1 MVACLEKTED
11 NAEFHQIVNFL
22 FTSSINYA
30 LTGRDESKEAKELN
44 LSDKGSGETE
54 VFDYTITAE
63 KDVNAA
69 EPVSTAGDAVN
80 AASVVPDVSVIG
92 PSTSTARDIFED
104 EMITMADTLM
114 AIRRTRPK
122 TTSVVIHDVEYHHQQ
137 YKAKTKDKGRMCV
150 SCFVNHWK
158 YPRCLTFMST
168 FKLND
173 SILWHA
179 RLGHVHYKRMQD
191 MSKDGLISAFN
202 MDTKKYKTCMMIK
215 ITKNPFQNVKRE
227 TKILELIHSDLC
239 DLHATSSLGNKKYF
253 VTFIDDALRFCY
265 VYLLHSKDEA
275 LDKFKVF
282 KTKVELQQGS
292 LIKRFRTDREVS
304 RPSHRIPN
312 RAEDIGS
319 SVIPEEV
326 TEEYH
331 KIGDCNGI
339 NSQSDYSLDQC
350 EDKILECKFDET
362 GKGVIICL
370 YVENMLIF
378 STDQVQVYL
387 TKELLSS
394 RFSMKDMRKVD
405 VILVLKTEEYNLWSM
420 RMEQYLTFTDHVLW
434 EVIVNGGSVSPV
446 ASASAG
452 VKGPISP
459 ETAEQKLARKNKL
472 KAKSTLML
480 AILDE
485 NLLKF
490 HACKDAKSLWEAMK
504 NRFGG
509 NKESKKMQKTILKQ
523 NYEKKLHQVKK
534 DWIKPMIAWNNIALI
549 MRNKSDLDTL
559 SMDDLYNNLK
569 VYESEIKGQSISSSN
584 SHNVAF
590 ISTDNSSST
599 NETVN
604 IAHSVSAATSKDQAS
619 TALYANDVM
628 FSFFSSQSNAPQKK
642 VECYNCHRR
651 VHFARECRAPRNH
664 RNRNRDASRRNAP
677 VDISTT
683 NALVVQDGT
692 CGYHWSVHAEEG
704 LTNFA
709 LMSYTSQV
717 SSSYQMG
724 LESLEARIVVHEK
737 NEVVYKEDIA
747 FLKYDVQLKDIS
759 IKELK
764 NQLENALKKDD
775 LKLKLENFETSSK
788 NLAKLM
794 NSQISAKDK
803 TGLGYDGHVN
813 ESEVLDNMF
822 DSVFN
827 SRESNGDNN
836 QVNYRFKKGE
846 GYHAVPLPTL
856 GTLNPQELTY
866 PLLGSMI
873 LSLSL
878 KSSAPLIEEW
888 ESDSEDENCLSLK
901 KKFSQSPRDN
911 KRNWN
916 GLMTRRLGDGFEFKK
931 KACFVCRSFN
941 HLIKECDFYDNKM
954 VEKPVLNK
962 KGRVTGQREIRTVW
976 NYAQRVNHQNKLT
989 HPHPKRNFVPIAVAT
1004 KSGQVPINVAKQ
1016 SSPRTTT
1023 SISTARP
1030 VNTDAPK
1037 PKVNDALPTTYSY
1050 FKAQSLIIKK
1060 LMVDLLHLEEVLKEV
1075 GDEVVYIGDDDR
1087 VVRAVTI
1094 ATSLEAEQKSGSGP
1108 RYQDTTLR
1116 DADTQTRF
1124 ETASKKSYDPPLLEV
1139 NTSGED
1145 SMEHTNDLT
1154 DFVQPTPHD
1163 SPLSGGHTHGSDEA
1177 AKKVKR
1183 LEKALRERTSGMK
1196 LFKIGDFDDDFNDN
1210 DAMVNEE
1217 MTNVEVNAGGAV
1229 NTATTKVSA
1238 ASASVTSVGVS
1249 ISAAEPRTPP
1259 TTTTTAFKDVNLTI
1273 SQTLVKMIS
1282 IMQEPEKPPKNP
1294 IKAQI
1299 ERDAEIAQTL
1309 FEEEQAQFERE
1320 QRIPRE
1326 KAAEQEAKDGALIKQ
1341 MEDVQAKMDVD
1352 RAEQIRNKLPT
1363 RAQLRNKM
1371 VTYLKSIGKY
1381 THNQLKSKSFKEI
1394 QKLYEREQKWINDFV
1409 PMDTEMVKDSE
1420 KKDDDSQKQAESSK
1434 KRPKADHDEES
1445 VKKQKPK
1452 EDDAKKEELKACLD
1466 IVPGDDIA
1474 MDFES
1479 LATKYPIADWKTHI
1493 LTENI
1498 LTVIKSSEQM
1508 EVLRIT
1514 RYSVEC
1520 LMTLTDRM
1528 CEEDEVWRNQQ
1539 DYNLISWRLFDSCGV
1554 YVLLM
1559 DTGIAIHMMVEKT
1572 YPLAQEMISRM
1583 LNRKLEVDHESAMAF
1598 ELLSKGNKSQ
1608 TQPCGTPQT
1617 TTVSTDLHLTKKLQ
1631 EHSI

>member
-1 MVACLEKTED
+1 
-11 NAEFHQIVNFL
+11 
-22 FTSSINYA
+22 
-30 LTGRDESKEAKELN
+30 
-44 LSDKGSGETE
+44 
-54 VFDYTITAE
+54 
-63 KDVNAA
+63 
-69 EPVSTAGDAVN
+69 
-80 AASVVPDVSVIG
+80 
-92 PSTSTARDIFED
+92 
-104 EMITMADTLM
+104 
-114 AIRRTRPK
+114 
-122 TTSVVIHDVEYHHQQ
+122 
-137 YKAKTKDKGRMCV
+137 
-150 SCFVNHWK
+150 
-158 YPRCLTFMST
+158 MST

-292 LIKRFRTDREVS
+292 LIKRFRTDREDERGIKCIFVGYAEHSKAFRFYVIKPNESVSINLITESMDVIFDENGFFSVS

-405 VILVLKTEEYNLWSM
+405 VILGAIFWASKKQTCITGSTMEYEFMALATAGKEAEWLRNTILEISLCSKPIAPISILCDSVATLAKAYSQMYNEKSRHLVGLKNMSLHIIPRMCLEPAEKKEEVFTSQWLIFFEKVLSKSMNKEKNSNSTQDLLFKEKIESQSETIQTVSALKLPVLKTEEYNLWSM

-534 DWIKPMIAWNNIALI
+534 DWIKPMI
-549 MRNKSDLDTL
+549 
-559 SMDDLYNNLK
+559 
-569 VYESEIKGQSISSSN
+569 
-584 SHNVAF
+584 
-590 ISTDNSSST
+590 DNSSST

-1598 ELLSKGNKSQ
+1598 ELLRILVINKMNIKGRIVGN
-1608 TQPCGTPQT
+1608 
-1617 TTVSTDLHLTKKLQ
+1617 
-1631 EHSI
+1631 